1 MYNGRINISARLDN
15 PKSLI
20 NIDSPKLANIRDP
33 KAENATDD
41 IDRSV
46 WLKPA
51 DQKWIVKSVVEKQQ
65 KRCGEDPRPLSAVRL
80 DTH

>member
-1 MYNGRINISARLDN
+1 MYASSINIIVRLDN

-20 NIDSPKLANIRDP
+20 NNDSPNLANIRDP

-46 WLKPA
+46 W
-51 DQKWIVKSVVEKQQ
+51 
-65 KRCGEDPRPLSAVRL
+65 
-80 DTH
+80 

>member
-1 MYNGRINISARLDN
+1 MYNWRVSIFVGLDR

-20 NIDSPKLANIRDP
+20 SIDSPNLATLRDP

-46 WLKPA
+46 W
-51 DQKWIVKSVVEKQQ
+51 
-65 KRCGEDPRPLSAVRL
+65 
-80 DTH
+80 